1 MRSVARL
8 VPMRHTHFRRRMAEE
23 FGEVRSEMIAKD
35 HVLSSLGGR
44 TVEEALAAGMEPKQV
59 WLAICEAFEVSPDRR

>member
-1 MRSVARL
+1 
-8 VPMRHTHFRRRMAEE
+8 MAEE

-44 TVEEALAAGMEPKQV
+44 TVDEALASGMEPKRV
-59 WLAICEAFEVSPDRR
+59 WLAICEAFEVPAARR

>member
-1 MRSVARL
+1 
-8 VPMRHTHFRRRMAEE
+8 MAEE

-44 TVEEALAAGMEPKQV
+44 TVDEALGAGMEPKQV
-59 WLAICEAFEVSPDRR
+59 WLAICEAFEVPAERR